1 MGENDP
7 AWVQPGPPPE
17 AIYAVDTKSTKNE
30 MGLIRSEQVS
40 PRVIGLAI
48 EVHRQLGSGLLESA
62 YEECLCVELA
72 EDNIAY
78 QPQVP
83 IPIVYKGTRLDCG
96 YRIDLLVAQC
106 VVVEIKAIE
115 RLLPIHSAQILTYL
129 RLSGHKIGL
138 LMNFH
143 ATVLKDALRR
153 FLL

>member
-1 MGENDP
+1 LCRTRRGQYR
-7 AWVQPGPPPE
+7 V
-17 AIYAVDTKSTKNE
+17 
-30 MGLIRSEQVS
+30 
-40 PRVIGLAI
+40 PR
-48 EVHRQLGSGLLESA
+48 
-62 YEECLCVELA
+62 
-72 EDNIAY
+72 
-78 QPQVP
+78 QVP

-129 RLSGHKIGL
+129 RLSGHEIGL

-143 ATVLKDALRR
+143 AIVLKDGLRR